1 MSRSALISPGVSF
14 KLNYSGKIDLP
25 FSEMSTATL
34 TCPVDGFL
42 SLDEALGINN
52 FTIQSDCLQVS
63 IGQIHLPSAFNHAV
77 HFVNDGGKAV
87 LILSELKLAKASI
100 GNFIH
105 IYANSQHHAALELM
119 YKSQLSSLAGFIRN
133 VNISIFD
140 SEIKT
145 DLFVDDSVMA
155 FNGQTTI
162 FKYFDVDVNGT
173 VSTEYDIDSMRM
185 HVSIEFIDRQNTF
198 KKNLTENLNSHV
210 NIEYNQITE
219 KHANAENR
227 LQNSETTMNEL
238 NAILQQIQSDKITLL
253 QSKDYYNES
262 INSLQR
268 LVQELNGTFK
278 TALLAYSNAHG
289 TPSILAEEF
298 CLENECQH
306 ISESQSACSSC
317 YSAITVSE
325 QALCNEVV
333 TKQRTVIRYRPV
345 ELTSQRYESRCY
357 PCWSLLWYNIPFF
370 SKHNCCFT
378 ESVPY
383 LYNSTEPYTITEYYS
398 ESRKVA
404 CMNKHTQEHMLEMCC
419 EEDGII
425 YTSPNISCTIED
437 ALCRRIQ
444 LENLRE
450 LVPTDSDLILHYENY
465 ASAKTNLT
473 VSELEYSLVNKRITT
488 LDHEYKLIN
497 NIKQN
502 LLLAK
507 AAQKQTKDIISKEA
521 EIFSP
526 LYNNENNIVKPFKI
540 ISISS
545 NSVLQTQTP
554 LVMPVQ
560 IKLSHDGE
568 IIEMTIVIDF
578 KKSIETL
585 YRQVSNE
592 ILLQVLGINQSR
604 RKREAA
610 IVVEDDEF
618 SIICQELFGMESFV
632 YQIADSLNSSFSAF
646 QLNAEHLKQN
656 ISSNNIDDFGKL
668 YDSIRK
674 HIEFRNSTL
683 NRFLEILSDF
693 SFLQW
698 QISTDQIYSD
708 VIDVSGN
715 GLECA
720 GLADCLLSVIYD
732 LIIII
737 EDTRLPEAEHI
748 KQNILSIKNNVVAV
762 GMKPNNTLAEANQS
776 LNALL
781 DIFADLRKLKYWCSE
796 PPRFAEQ
803 LPLTLD
809 VPFGETLK
817 LSCNIISNL
826 PVQYIWKR
834 NAIILQSNTNELT
847 INDMDTSDNGE
858 YMCIATNSAGTA
870 TSLAT
875 QVNVLSAPVL
885 NLTLETSYEVYENY
899 DNGIRFVC
907 DAHSLPVASWKWFYQ
922 SKLSAT
928 PMEIEDETE
937 STMII
942 GIPQLSHEGWY
953 TCMAYNEIGNASSNP
968 SFLLVLPAEIASIQ
982 YSFEIELSTT
992 DRTSE
997 ITGQSIENELRQ
1009 IIQSTTDIYN
1019 FLFTRRNMNSFHIS
1033 FTLST
1038 SSTLRAMKGR
1048 SMEEIMAVVT
1058 PSVEELESNRDTLS
1072 SVFATSSKFIIIAS
1086 TDSVS
1091 FTTDSSSIGSRQ
1103 VVCPEGFEVSS
1114 NRIICSQ

>member
-1 MSRSALISPGVSF
+1 MSRSAQMSPGVSF
-14 KLNYSGKIDLP
+14 KLNYNGKIDLP
-25 FSEMSTATL
+25 FSEVSTADL

-42 SLDEALGINN
+42 SLDEDLGINN
-52 FTIQSDCLQVS
+52 FTIRSDCLQVR

-87 LILSELKLAKASI
+87 IILSELKLAKASI

-105 IYANSQHHAALELM
+105 IHASSRHHTALELV
-119 YKSQLSSLAGFIRN
+119 YKSHLSSLAGFIRN

-140 SEIKT
+140 SEIKA
-145 DLFVDDSVMA
+145 DLSVDGSVIA

-173 VSTEYDIDSMRM
+173 VSTESDIDSMRM
-185 HVSIEFIDRQNTF
+185 HVSIEFIDRQNAF

-210 NIEYNQITE
+210 SIEYNQITE
-219 KHANAENR
+219 KRANAENR
-227 LQNSETTMNEL
+227 LQNSETTLNEL
-238 NAILQQIQSDKITLL
+238 NAMLQRIESDKITLL

-268 LVQELNGTFK
+268 LVQELNATFK
-278 TALLAYSNAHG
+278 SALLAYTNTHG
-289 TPSILAEEF
+289 TPSLLAEDF

-317 YSAITVSE
+317 YSTITVSE
-325 QALCNEVV
+325 QALCSEVV

-345 ELTSQRYESRCY
+345 ELTSQRFVSRCY
-357 PCWSLLWYNIPFF
+357 PCWSLLWYDIPFF
-370 SKHNCCFT
+370 SKHNCCYT
-378 ESVPY
+378 ESISY
-383 LYNSTEPYTITEYYS
+383 LYNSTEPYTMTEYYS

-404 CMNKHTQEHMLEMCC
+404 CMNKHSQENMLEMCC
-419 EEDGII
+419 EEDGIT
-425 YTSPNISCTIED
+425 YTTQNISCTIED
-437 ALCRRIQ
+437 ESCRAIQ

-450 LVPTDSDLILHYENY
+450 LMPTDSDLILHYENY
-465 ASAKTNLT
+465 ARAKTNLT
-473 VSELEYSLVNKRITT
+473 VSELEYSLVNKRITR

-497 NIKQN
+497 NVKQN
-502 LLLAK
+502 LVLAK
-507 AAQKQTKDIISKEA
+507 LARKQTKDIISKEA
-521 EIFSP
+521 DIFSP
-526 LYNNENNIVKPFKI
+526 LYNNEMNIVKPFKI

-578 KKSIETL
+578 KKSLESL
-585 YRQVSNE
+585 YLQVSKE
-592 ILLQVLGINQSR
+592 ILLQVLGIDQSR

-610 IVVEDDEF
+610 IIVEDDEF
-618 SIICQELFGMESFV
+618 SIICQELFGMESFISQV
-632 YQIADSLNSSFSAF
+632 ANSLNSSLSAF
-646 QLNAEHLKQN
+646 QINAQLLKQN
-656 ISSNNIDDFGKL
+656 ISSNDIDNFAKL
-668 YDSIRK
+668 YDSIIK

-698 QISTDQIYSD
+698 QISTDQIYSN
-708 VIDVSGN
+708 VTDVSGN

-737 EDTRLPEAEHI
+737 EDTRLPVAEHI
-748 KQNILSIKNNVVAV
+748 KQKILSIKNSVIAV

-776 LNALL
+776 LDALL
-781 DIFADLRKLKYWCSE
+781 DIFADLRKLEYWCSE

-809 VPFGETLK
+809 VPSGEPLK

-834 NAIILQSNTNELT
+834 NAVILQSNTYELT
-847 INDMDTSDNGE
+847 IDDMDTSDSGQ

-885 NLTLETSYEVYENY
+885 NLTLETSYEVYEKY

-907 DAHSLPVASWKWFYQ
+907 DAQSVPVASWKWFYQ

-953 TCMAYNEIGNASSNP
+953 TCMAYNEIGSASSNP

-982 YSFEIELSTT
+982 YSFEIDLSITS
-992 DRTSE
+992 RTSE
-997 ITGQSIENELRQ
+997 IPGQVIENKLRQ
-1009 IIQSTTDIYN
+1009 IIKSTTDIYN

-1038 SSTLRAMKGR
+1038 PSTLRAMKGR
-1048 SMEEIMAVVT
+1048 SMEDIMAVVT
-1058 PSVEELESNRDTLS
+1058 PSIEDLESNRATLS
-1072 SVFATSSKFIIIAS
+1072 SVFATSSEFKIG
-1086 TDSVS
+1086 TDLS
-1091 FTTDSSSIGSRQ
+1091 FTTDSSSIGSRH
-1103 VVCPEGFEVSS
+1103 VICPEGFEVSS
-1114 NRIICSQ
+1114 NLIICSQ